1 VDSSEGKL
9 FRRCS
14 PTFRYGVKNEVK
26 AFPGSGFRIGKDK
39 ASMVTDLNPPAGK
52 RSLGVTNF
60 RRGFY
65 LTLMVVI
72 GFLMVA
78 CEQAR
83 ISQINQI
90 PDAI

>member
-1 VDSSEGKL
+1 
-9 FRRCS
+9 
-14 PTFRYGVKNEVK
+14 
-26 AFPGSGFRIGKDK
+26 
-39 ASMVTDLNPPAGK
+39 MVTDLNPPAGK